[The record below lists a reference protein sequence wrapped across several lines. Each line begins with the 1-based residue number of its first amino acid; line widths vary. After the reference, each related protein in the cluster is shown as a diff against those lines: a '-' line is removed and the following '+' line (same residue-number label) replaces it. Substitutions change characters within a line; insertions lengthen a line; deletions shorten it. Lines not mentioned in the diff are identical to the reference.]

1 MENQSERDQFIYLYQ
16 SERNGG
22 GEYKPFNCDLSKK
35 TCWNV
40 QMNFAM
46 NSENCQFIWLYDS

>member
-1 MENQSERDQFIYLYQ
+1 MESESERDQFIYLYQ
-16 SERNGG
+16 SERNGS

-40 QMNFAM
+40 QMNF
-46 NSENCQFIWLYDS
+46 E